1 MKKSLLTFLAALFI
15 SSLAVAQIRPYDKKG
30 LNVFENP
37 KVDTT
42 GFTKVNVK
50 IGGAFTQS
58 WQNLKDSHAPLL
70 VNGVDPNKLVVLNP
84 GFNTANANMYFD
96 VQLGDGMYL
105 NLTTYLS
112 ARHHNETWVK
122 GGYIQFD
129 KLPFLH
135 SAFFDNLMKYAT
147 LKVGHMEINYGD
159 AHFRRS
165 DNGNSIYN
173 PFVENNIMDE
183 FATEIGAEVDVHAS
197 ALVAVAA
204 ITNGEIKGDEI
215 KGTPYAGG
223 SDGKHHP
230 AFIGKIGFD
239 KQISDDFR
247 LRVTGSGYYTAGS
260 ISNTL
265 FGGDRGGSHYYYVM
279 EKANTT
285 SEAFSGR
292 FNPGFT
298 DKIGALMGNVFLKV
312 GGFEWFTTLETSKG
326 RAKAETS
333 ERKASQFVSDV
344 VYRFGGTENFWVG
357 ARYNTVKASILNT
370 PPVTTPATLAT
381 PYDVKMNRLAI
392 SGGWFVTKN
401 IMAKAEYVKQN
412 YNDFQAGDIRS
423 GGKFNGLVIEAVVGF

>member
-1 MKKSLLTFLAALFI
+1 MKRTLLTLLAVLFI
-15 SSLAVAQIRPYDKKG
+15 SMAFAQNRPYDKSG
-30 LNVFENP
+30 LNVFEAR
-37 KVDTT
+37 KADSVQFT
-42 GFTKVNVK
+42 GVKVK

-58 WQNLKDSHAPLL
+58 WQSLKDSHDFVPVA
-70 VNGVDPNKLVVLNP
+70 GVDPNKLVVLNP

-96 VQLGDGMYL
+96 VQLGDGMSL
-105 NLTTYLS
+105 NLTSYLS
-112 ARHHNETWVK
+112 AKHHNETWVK

-135 SAFFDNLMKYAT
+135 SEFFDNLMKYAT

-173 PFVENNIMDE
+173 PFVENYIMDE
-183 FATEIGAEVDVHAS
+183 FATEIGAEIDVQHHGF
-197 ALVAVAA
+197 LAVAG

-215 KGTPYAGG
+215 KGTIYPGG
-223 SDGKHHP
+223 SNGKHNP
-230 AFIGKIGFD
+230 AFLGKIGFD
-239 KQISDDFR
+239 KQLGDNFR

-265 FGGDRGGSHYYYVM
+265 YGGDRGGSHYYYVI

-292 FNPGFT
+292 FNPSFT
-298 DKIGALMGNVFLKV
+298 DKIGSLMGNVFLKA
-312 GGFEWFTTLETSKG
+312 GGLEWFTTLETSKG
-326 RAKAETS
+326 RAKSETK
-333 ERKASQFVSDV
+333 ERKANQFASDLL
-344 VYRFGGTENFWVG
+344 YRFGSSENFWVG
-357 ARYNTVKASILNT
+357 ARYNTVKATLLN
-370 PPVTTPATLAT
+370 VAT
-381 PYDVKMNRLAI
+381 PYDVKLDRFAV

-412 YNDFQAGDIRS
+412 YNDFLPTDIRN
-423 GGKFNGLVIEAVVGF
+423 GAKFNGIVIEAIVGF